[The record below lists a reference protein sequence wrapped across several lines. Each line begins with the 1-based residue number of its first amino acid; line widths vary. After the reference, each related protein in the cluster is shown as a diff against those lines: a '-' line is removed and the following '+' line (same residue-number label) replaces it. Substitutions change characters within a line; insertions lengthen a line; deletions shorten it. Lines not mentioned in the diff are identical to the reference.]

1 MGKRAPDST
10 EKHVNGWELP
20 SDADTTLPGGRTAS
34 LRIRTARNFQGVP
47 FMAQMDPEKAK
58 KLELDC
64 QAVFEKFSLEG
75 TGADYGVE
83 AFIYTLTKGHPKDGQ
98 KVTNDGAIPVTYKY
112 VEFRSDEYYELKKK
126 GIFPPAPI
134 DDHHLLA
141 GGIAGGF
148 PDGRCTYELATPD
161 DARRVRVYVNEE
173 DHMRLQGMNKS
184 GTDIGKEFKDFA
196 GVIEKMSTCFKDHVS
211 VYFGGA
217 GALAFARDD
226 TMGFLASCPSNNGTG
241 MRISAQL
248 GFPNL
253 IKKTAAEKGLAY
265 DPNMADK
272 PGDEACD
279 KNKEHGVEILEALN
293 KRDELKSN
301 NVQLRGKGGEG
312 TGPGTD
318 KYIVDMSY
326 KLRTFVTEAD
336 IAQKLIQSVALMY
349 KLEDLAA

>member
-1 MGKRAPDST
+1 MG
-10 EKHVNGWELP
+10 
-20 SDADTTLPGGRTAS
+20 DADTTLPGGRTAS

-47 FMAQMDPEKAK
+47 FMAQMDTEKAK

-98 KVTNDGAIPVTYKY
+98 KVANDGAIPVTYKF
-112 VEFRSDEYYELKKK
+112 VEFRS
-126 GIFPPAPI
+126 

-173 DHMRLQGMNKS
+173 DHMRIQGMNKS
-184 GTDIGKEFKDFA
+184 GTDIGKEFKEFA

-211 VYFGGA
+211 AHFGGA
-217 GALAFARDD
+217 GALAFAKDD

-253 IKKTAAEKGLAY
+253 IKKTAADKGLAY
-265 DPNMADK
+265 DPCMADK

-301 NVQLRGKGGEG
+301 SVQLRGKGGEG

-336 IAQKLIQSVALMY
+336 IAQKLILSVALMY
-349 KLEDLAA
+349 KLEDESA